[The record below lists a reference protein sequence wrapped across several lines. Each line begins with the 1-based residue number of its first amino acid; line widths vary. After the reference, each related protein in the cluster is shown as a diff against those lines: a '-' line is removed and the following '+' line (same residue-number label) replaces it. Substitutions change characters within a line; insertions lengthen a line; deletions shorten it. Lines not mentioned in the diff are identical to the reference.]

1 MRTVSDKFLRSLRE
15 SHILACACRLVFP
28 DGQTA
33 DVPVEEGSVT
43 MDRTAQARRSGTV
56 RIPWSLRQGT
66 DLGLDLR
73 SLPLGGYAQVRRGLR
88 YADGSTELVLLG
100 HLRVESVTWDTLAAS
115 ASLELSDRMAQVRD
129 EPFTTPYSALGKRPA
144 QAAVE
149 IVRAVFADTIDYLT
163 PYDPATVIGDVLYT
177 ATRPEALSDLEQGN
191 GAETYFTAD
200 GDFVFDQKPGDSE
213 PVVWTVDAGD
223 TGVMVAANESLDRT
237 GIYNGVLVK
246 GQPAADQPPVSAL
259 AVYSD
264 ISSPIRWGGPFGKVA
279 LIADSTTVTDAA
291 QAQASAESL
300 LRLRLKQTRSLELT
314 AAPNPALEAGDTIR
328 VLFPDGRDEHH
339 LIDAVTVDLST
350 GAQRITT
357 RSQAALGIRIAAL
370 EAGAEGGGDAGVAD
384 VVALGWTV
392 A

>member
-1 MRTVSDKFLRSLRE
+1 MRAVSEKFLESVRE

-43 MDRTAQARRSGTV
+43 IDRTAQARRSGSI

-66 DLGLDLR
+66 TLGLDLR

-88 YADGSTELVLLG
+88 YADGTTELVLIG

-149 IVRAVFADTIDYLT
+149 IVRAVFADTITYLT
-163 PYDPATVIGDVLYT
+163 PYDPPTVIGDVLYS
-177 ATRPEALSDLEQGN
+177 AGRGEALSDLEQGN

-246 GQPAADQPPVSAL
+246 GQAAADQPPVSAL

-264 ISSPIRWGGPFGKVA
+264 LSSPIRWGGPFGKVA

-328 VLFPDGRDEHH
+328 VVFPDGRDEHH

-357 RSQAALGIRIAAL
+357 RSQAALSSVQVI
-370 EAGAEGGGDAGVAD
+370 
-384 VVALGWTV
+384 T
-392 A
+392 